1 MGKSRGSGQ
10 PPSTPPNGHRN
21 GQQNGQSPGSPKPGG
36 RPPGGGGAS
45 SAGSAAGGSSVEKF
59 YAELDRCWGLLERG
73 DLDGAQSLALTL
85 LRTDGDAPELYVL
98 LGMIEGMQGE
108 PEKALTYYERAMDI
122 DPEYVE
128 PIICAAELQIWEL
141 EDFDKALTL
150 CERALD
156 LAEEEDEYVDA
167 LLLKAEALSNLS
179 REQEAYATLQELP
192 AIALGE
198 PSYHLRA
205 ARLLHDLGY
214 NADARDHFQRA
225 LQLDPDNSDALHGIG
240 MCASEDGDR
249 STMIECFQKVRLA
262 DLSEEPPPWGVPA
275 ARFSQLCSAAIDE
288 LPDQLRKLI
297 ANVPVIATD
306 YPSAELV
313 KDGVD
318 PRVLGLFTGV
328 PHGEKSNIGGTPHLD
343 AIFLFQRNIERMAY
357 STEDVENEIHITLVH
372 EAGHFF
378 SLSDEQ
384 LEAMGLG

>member
-10 PPSTPPNGHRN
+10 SPGNPPNGHRN
-21 GQQNGQSPGSPKPGG
+21 GQTPSSNNPGG
-36 RPPGGGGAS
+36 RPP
-45 SAGSAAGGSSVEKF
+45 AAGGALAGGGSNSSVEKF
-59 YAELDRCWGLLERG
+59 YAELDRCWNLLERG
-73 DLDGAQSLALTL
+73 DLDGAQSLALSL

-98 LGMIEGMQGE
+98 LGMIDGMQGE

-128 PIICAAELQIWEL
+128 PIICAAEVQIWEL
-141 EDFDKALTL
+141 EDFEKALAL

-167 LLLKAEALSNLS
+167 LLPKAEALSNLG
-179 REQEAYATLQELP
+179 REQAAYSTLQELP
-192 AIALGE
+192 EIALGE

-205 ARLLHDLGY
+205 ARLLLDLGY
-214 NADARDHFQRA
+214 TQDAHEHFKRA
-225 LQLDPDNSDALHGIG
+225 LMLDADNSDAIHGIG
-240 MCASEDGDR
+240 LCAGEDGDR
-249 STMIECFQKVRLA
+249 ATMIDCFQKVRVA
-262 DLSEEPPPWGVPA
+262 DLGEEPPPWGVPA
-275 ARFSQLCSAAIDE
+275 ERFAELCSTAIDE
-288 LPDQLRKLI
+288 LPEALRKLI

-306 YPSAELV
+306 YPSEELV

-318 PRVLGLFTGV
+318 PRVLGLFNGV
-328 PHGEKSNIGGTPHLD
+328 PHGDKPSLGGTPHLD

-378 SLSDEQ
+378 GLSDDQ

>member
-21 GQQNGQSPGSPKPGG
+21 GQTPSSQNSGG
-36 RPPGGGGAS
+36 RPSGGGAL
-45 SAGSAAGGSSVEKF
+45 AGGSSVEKF

-73 DLDGAQSLALTL
+73 DLEGAQSLALKL
-85 LRTDGDAPELYVL
+85 MRTDGDAPELYVL
-98 LGMIEGMQGE
+98 LGMIDGMQGE

-141 EDFDKALTL
+141 EDFEKALTL

-167 LLLKAEALSNLS
+167 LLLKAEALSNLG
-179 REQEAYATLQELP
+179 REQEAYSTLQELP
-192 AIALGE
+192 EIALGE

-205 ARLLHDLGY
+205 ARLLLDLGY
-214 NADARDHFQRA
+214 NPDAREHFKRA
-225 LQLDPDNSDALHGIG
+225 LMLDPDNSDAIHGIG

-249 STMIECFQKVRLA
+249 ATMVDCFQKVRAA
-262 DLSEEPPPWGVPA
+262 DLSEEPPPWGVTA
-275 ARFSQLCSAAIDE
+275 ERFSELCSAAIDE
-288 LPDQLRKLI
+288 LPEALRKLI

-306 YPSAELV
+306 YPSEELV

-318 PRVLGLFTGV
+318 PRILGLFAGV
-328 PHGEKSNIGGTPHLD
+328 PHGDKPSVGGAPQLD

-357 STEDVENEIHITLVH
+357 STEDVDNEIHITLVH

-378 SLSDEQ
+378 GLSDEQ

>member
-1 MGKSRGSGQ
+1 MGKSRGPGQ

-21 GQQNGQSPGSPKPGG
+21 GQQNGQSPGSPKQGG
-36 RPPGGGGAS
+36 RPPGGGGLVGNS
-45 SAGSAAGGSSVEKF
+45 SSVEKF

-108 PEKALTYYERAMDI
+108 PEKALGYYDRAMDI

-141 EDFDKALTL
+141 ENYDKALTL

-167 LLLKAEALSNLS
+167 LLLKAEALSNLE

-205 ARLLHDLGY
+205 ARLLLDLGY
-214 NADARDHFQRA
+214 NDDARDHFKRA
-225 LQLDPDNSDALHGIG
+225 LQLEPDNSDALHGIG

-249 STMIECFQKVRLA
+249 ATMIECFQKVRLA
-262 DLSEEPPPWGVPA
+262 DLEEAPPPWGVSS
-275 ARFSQLCSAAIDE
+275 ARFSELCSLAIDD
-288 LPDQLRKLI
+288 LPDDLRKLI

-328 PHGEKSNIGGTPHLD
+328 PHGEKSSVGGPPHLD

-378 SLSDEQ
+378 SLSDDQ

>member
-10 PPSTPPNGHRN
+10 SPGTPPNGHRN
-21 GQQNGQSPGSPKPGG
+21 GQTPSSNNPGG
-36 RPPGGGGAS
+36 RPPSGSGLSGGGGN
-45 SAGSAAGGSSVEKF
+45 SSVEKF
-59 YAELDRCWGLLERG
+59 YAELDRCWSLLERG
-73 DLDGAQSLALTL
+73 DLDGAQSLALQL

-98 LGMIEGMQGE
+98 LGMIDGMQGE

-128 PIICAAELQIWEL
+128 PIICAAEVQIWEL
-141 EDFDKALTL
+141 EDFEKALAL

-167 LLLKAEALSNLS
+167 LLLKAEALSNLG
-179 REQEAYATLQELP
+179 REQAAYSTLQELP
-192 AIALGE
+192 EIALGE

-205 ARLLHDLGY
+205 ARLLLDLGY
-214 NADARDHFQRA
+214 TADAHEHFKRA
-225 LQLDPDNSDALHGIG
+225 LMLDADNSDAIHGIG
-240 MCASEDGDR
+240 LCAGEDGDR
-249 STMIECFQKVRLA
+249 ATMIDCFQKVRVA
-262 DLSEEPPPWGVPA
+262 DLGEEPPPWGVPPE
-275 ARFSQLCSAAIDE
+275 RFAELCSAAIDE
-288 LPDQLRKLI
+288 LPEPLRKLI

-306 YPSAELV
+306 YPSEELV

-318 PRVLGLFTGV
+318 PRVLGLFNGV
-328 PHGEKSNIGGTPHLD
+328 PHGDKPSLGGTPHLD

-357 STEDVENEIHITLVH
+357 STEDVDNEIHITLVH

-378 SLSDEQ
+378 GLSDDQ